1 MHDFPE
7 HARDE
12 LFRLRADYL
21 AALCGKLEELEAI
34 ARSAS
39 DGITDSEIRTA
50 LKRLEVLSHKLA
62 GSSGT
67 FGLDA
72 LSRGAIALESACG
85 ALVDTGAQFL
95 PEKIAHIRRLTMAL
109 RLSTDCD
116 RKT

>member
-1 MHDFPE
+1 MHDLPE
-7 HARDE
+7 HAREE
-12 LFRLRADYL
+12 LDRLRADYL
-21 AALCGKLEELEAI
+21 AALCGKLDELEAT
-34 ARSAS
+34 AQGAL
-39 DGITDSEIRTA
+39 DGATDSEIRTA

-85 ALVDTGAQFL
+85 ALVNTGAQFL
-95 PEKIAHIRRLTMAL
+95 PEKIADIQRLTNAL

-116 RKT
+116 RKS